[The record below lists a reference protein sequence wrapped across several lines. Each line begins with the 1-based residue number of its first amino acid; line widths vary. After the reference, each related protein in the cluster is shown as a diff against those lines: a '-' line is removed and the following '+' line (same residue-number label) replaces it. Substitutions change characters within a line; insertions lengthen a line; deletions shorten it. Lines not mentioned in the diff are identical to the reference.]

1 MRTQT
6 ACGRDCTQHG
16 QLHLFV
22 VTNASDDGMGRGGVN
37 TYRMLDALG
46 RADTL
51 PAVART
57 QQVAQLEQRLEAARQ
72 AERAGQTLPPGQ
84 SAADLAAQLE
94 AARQAKIDEVSD
106 SQEIQQLERACERAA
121 AAERAGQTL
130 PPGQSYD
137 ELRERLNRARREQ
150 ADPADPESR
159 NPIRPRD
166 IPGLRIHVCTLVAPD
181 ALDAAGWEAMLRRNQ
196 READRPAAA
205 GQGYDWPFVYIH
217 SKLMIIND
225 VFMTQGSA
233 NINTRSMRVDSELNI
248 CHERGDISGKLRRE
262 LWSLH
267 TRDPETG
274 EVMGLENTSLPFDE
288 QMPDAFK
295 KWEKLLIAIKNG
307 KIRSYHP
314 SPP

>member
-1 MRTQT
+1 
-6 ACGRDCTQHG
+6 
-16 QLHLFV
+16 
-22 VTNASDDGMGRGGVN
+22 
-37 TYRMLDALG
+37 
-46 RADTL
+46 
-51 PAVART
+51 
-57 QQVAQLEQRLEAARQ
+57 QLEE
-72 AERAGQTLPPGQ
+72 
-84 SAADLAAQLE
+84 
-94 AARQAKIDEVSD
+94 ARQAKIDEVSD

-248 CHERGDISGKLRRE
+248 CHERGDISAG
-262 LWSLH
+262 
-267 TRDPETG
+267 
-274 EVMGLENTSLPFDE
+274 
-288 QMPDAFK
+288 
-295 KWEKLLIAIKNG
+295 
-307 KIRSYHP
+307 
-314 SPP
+314 

>member
-1 MRTQT
+1 
-6 ACGRDCTQHG
+6 
-16 QLHLFV
+16 V
-22 VTNASDDGMGRGGVN
+22 VTNASDDGMGQGGVN

-57 QQVAQLEQRLEAARQ
+57 KQLEQLEQQLEAARQ
-72 AERAGQTLPPGQ
+72 AERAGQVLPPGQ
-84 SAADLAAQLE
+84 NAADLAEQLE
-94 AARQAKIDEVSD
+94 QARQAKLDEVSD
-106 SQEIQQLERACERAA
+106 SQKVRQLEQACDRAA
-121 AAERAGQTL
+121 EAERRGQTL
-130 PPGQSYD
+130 PPGHSYE
-137 ELRERLNRARREQ
+137 ELRDKLNQARREQ
-150 ADPADPESR
+150 ADPADPESLK
-159 NPIRPRD
+159 PIRPRD

-181 ALDAAGWEAMLRRNQ
+181 ALDAAGWEATLRRNQ

-205 GQGYDWPFVYIH
+205 GQGYDWPFVYVH

-267 TRDPETG
+267 TRNTLTG
-274 EVMGLENTSLPFDE
+274 KAMGLEDASLPFDE
-288 QMPDAFK
+288 QMVDAFD
-295 KWEKLLIAIKNG
+295 KWTELLDQNKTQKRKELSPIASLIEFRRDSAKLSNLD
-307 KIRSYHP
+307 
-314 SPP
+314 